1 MPMGRNWDIIGHE
14 WAVDLLQNHLTHNH
28 MRHAYLFTGPDGIG
42 RRTLA
47 LRFAQAINHPDKIYD
62 PTNVHSQQIARM
74 QHADLSVVQ
83 RQEGDRDLKIEAVR
97 DLQHTLSLSPY
108 MAAYRIALLLDF
120 EQASEGASN
129 ALLKTLEEPPGR
141 VVLMVTAESA
151 EALLP
156 TIVSRCEVLRLRPVP
171 LAELAS
177 GLQQKHD
184 LPAEQAQLLA
194 HLANGK
200 PGYARMLAENPEILE
215 QRTALLDDL
224 RKLLTGSRVD
234 RFAYANRFY
243 QHKEELIDTLTV
255 WLTYW
260 RDVLQQT
267 TRSQTPLTNLD
278 RADEIQQVA
287 GAVDTHTAHQAT
299 LAVESKL
306 RDLRTNIE
314 PRLAAEALMLEIPR
328 IRI

>member
-1 MPMGRNWDIIGHE
+1 
-14 WAVDLLQNHLTHNH
+14 
-28 MRHAYLFTGPDGIG
+28 
-42 RRTLA
+42 
-47 LRFAQAINHPDKIYD
+47 
-62 PTNVHSQQIARM
+62 M
-74 QHADLSVVQ
+74 QHADLSVIQ

-97 DLQHTLSLSPY
+97 ELQHTLSFSPY

-120 EQASEGASN
+120 EQASESASN
-129 ALLKTLEEPPGR
+129 ALLKTLEEPAGR

-171 LAELAS
+171 LAELAA
-177 GLQQKHD
+177 GLQEYHD
-184 LPAEQAQLLA
+184 LPAEQAELLA
-194 HLANGK
+194 HLSNGK
-200 PGYARMLAENPEILE
+200 PGYARLLAENPELLE
-215 QRTALLDDL
+215 ERTGQLDDL
-224 RKLLTGSRVD
+224 HKLLTSGRVD

-243 QHKEELIDTLTV
+243 QHKQELIETLTV

-278 RADEIQQVA
+278 RADEIHQVA
-287 GAVDTHTAHQAT
+287 GLIDTSTALQAT